1 MREDP
6 TISGY
11 DRPYYRT
18 HGSSA
23 YETVDPSTLVSVNA
37 AVDCVCVC
45 VLLVLLVLPVLLSYL
60 GPSGAVHWHEILLSL
75 SRRTPPDYTCRD
87 SLAA

>member
-37 AVDCVCVC
+37 AVVTVC
-45 VLLVLLVLPVLLSYL
+45 VLPVLLSYL

-75 SRRTPPDYTCRD
+75 SRRTPPDYTRRD